1 MNINLTQSTKKYL
14 NSLFIATFLFS
25 LMVVMT
31 GCPSKSTTTPITSNN
46 ISPNANAGADQT
58 ITLPTNSV
66 NLSGTGTDSDGSISS
81 YAWSSVSG
89 PASISFSS
97 STSASTTVNGLTVA
111 GTYVIR
117 LTVKDNK
124 GASGTNDINIIVK
137 PNLNVA
143 PTSSAGADKSLT
155 LPTST
160 TTLIGSGTDAD
171 GTIAS
176 YAWTSVSGPAAV
188 SFGSGN
194 AATTTVSGLTVAGI
208 YVLRLTVTDNND
220 ATASDDVSVFVNQP
234 PTVSAGSDQLISLPT
249 SSTTLTGSGTD
260 ADGTI
265 ASYAWSKVSGPSAI
279 SFGSASQASTSVSGL
294 TVAGVYVFR
303 LTITDN
309 KGGISTDDINV
320 LVNQSPAAN
329 AGIDKT
335 IILPTTTTSLTGIGS
350 DADGTIAAYA
360 WSSVSGPSAIAFGT
374 PSLANTTVF
383 GLTEVGTYVIR
394 LTVTDNRGAKTTNDV
409 NIIVLPKPK
418 PISNA
423 GADQVI
429 TPPISS
435 VTLLGVG
442 TPSFNTGSILSY
454 TWTFISGPAVASLT
468 SSSTAST
475 DVSGMN
481 VKGDY
486 LFKLTVLDDTND
498 SASDT
503 VGIHVTEVPTADAGV
518 DQYINLPV
526 STATLSGSGTDPD
539 GTIVGYGW
547 SLVSGPAAASITTPL
562 AASTGVIGMSVGGNY
577 VFRLTVTDNNTA
589 TGIDDMTVFVNKQ
602 PVPNA
607 GIDQVLKSGVSTAIL
622 TGAGTDADGTVATY
636 AWSFV
641 SGPASPSIT
650 SPSTAT
656 TDITGMSAVGNYVF
670 RLTLTDNQG
679 AVGIDDV
686 VVMVNQLP
694 TANAGIDTILL
705 SSVSQ
710 IQLIGSG
717 TDLDGTISAYGWTF
731 ISGPAVAAIASPSLA
746 ATSMSGL
753 IASGN
758 YIFRLTVKDNVGD
771 SSFDEVTV
779 TVNSIPVINAGADQS
794 ITLPNSKT
802 NLVSSATDQDGRVAR
817 YIWSSV
823 SGPNPVTLAATN
835 IASTG
840 VWGMTLPGTYV
851 FKIKIIDN
859 KGDSA
864 VDFVSVVVNAA
875 KSPYS
880 TLLPF
885 NDSWKYND
893 LGNDLGTSWKDVVF
907 DDALWKVGTA
917 EFGYGDNPS
926 TRLNFGL
933 YDSLK
938 YTTYYFRKVFN
949 FDPSLYPLCKGVKLN
964 LRRDDGA
971 VVYLNGTE
979 VYRTNIGTGVVNAT
993 TFASVALDDGS
1004 EFQTTILPISAFA
1017 SGNNTIA
1024 VEIHQTTLV
1033 STDITFDMELI
1044 GLSSANQTLL
1054 REPYLQ
1060 MANSNS
1066 ITVKWKTG
1074 VASDSKM
1081 EIGSTF
1087 GTYDM
1092 SFSDVTSSSDH
1103 ELRITGLT
1111 PDTKYYYR
1119 YGSTDVSLD
1128 GDASNYFITAPSAS
1142 VTRKIGVAVF
1152 GDPGTSDNGFKTNS
1166 ISPYLKYVGANPA
1179 DLMLAL
1185 GNNAYE
1191 TGSQEDY
1198 QLNFFNAAGNSIL
1211 KNHVLYTAPGNHD
1224 YADSDLKLVDKDV
1237 PYYSIFNLPKNAE
1250 SGGVA
1255 SNSESYYSFDWG
1267 NIHFISL
1274 DSHGFELTSLR
1285 LYDTASPQVV
1295 WLKQDLAANTKKWTI
1310 VFLHHPLYTMGSRN
1324 SDTEQELISLR
1335 KNISPILER
1344 FGVDLV
1350 LSGHSH
1356 DYERSYLLNGYT
1368 GNEASFNVSVNAL
1381 DSSSAKYD
1389 GTANSCVYQTVS
1401 GQSAHGTVYV
1411 VTGSAGG
1418 ASDGIQL
1425 GYPHNAMPFSMYQ
1438 GGMFYFEVEGNRLDA
1453 KFIRNDGVIA
1463 DNFTIMKD
1471 VGVKSEVT
1479 IISGQSTT
1487 LTASWK
1493 GNYNWSTSSTQKS
1506 ITVSP
1511 TTDSLYTCTD
1521 SYGCIIDSFTVKV
1534 TPLPPGMGTL
1544 PMPVENIE
1552 SLKVYPVP
1560 VAKGELLH
1568 ITTRKIEALDFVL
1581 VNISGQ
1587 TVKRLKVQGN
1597 ADISTSDLSP
1607 GLYILRVVGGG
1618 PNDFRK
1624 IMVMDRR

>member
-1 MNINLTQSTKKYL
+1 MNFNVTQSTKKHL

-31 GCPSKSTTTPITSNN
+31 GCPSKSKPTPIVNNN
-46 ISPNANAGADQT
+46 IPPNANAGADQT

-97 STSASTTVNGLTVA
+97 STAASTTVSGLTAA

-137 PNLNVA
+137 PNLNIP
-143 PTSSAGADKSLT
+143 PTSNAGADKSLT

-160 TTLIGSGTDAD
+160 TTLTGSGTDAD

-176 YAWTSVSGPAAV
+176 YSWASVSGPSSV
-188 SFGSGN
+188 TFGSAA
-194 AATTTVSGLTVAGI
+194 AATTTVSGMSVGGI
-208 YVLRLTVTDNND
+208 YVFSLTVTDNSG
-220 ATASDDVSVFVNQP
+220 ATAIDEVSVFVNQP
-234 PTVSAGSDQLISLPT
+234 PTVNAGSDQLISLPT
-249 SSTTLTGSGTD
+249 SSTTLTGSGVD
-260 ADGTI
+260 VDGTI
-265 ASYAWSKVSGPSAI
+265 ASYAWTKLSGPAAVTIVSPKSVSTVVSGM
-279 SFGSASQASTSVSGL
+279 

-303 LTITDN
+303 LTIIDN
-309 KGGISTDDINV
+309 KGAITNDDINV
-320 LVNQSPAAN
+320 LVNQPPTSD
-329 AGIDKT
+329 AGVDKS
-335 IILPTTTTSLTGIGS
+335 IILPTTTTSLTGNGTDS
-350 DADGTIAAYA
+350 DGTIASYA
-360 WSSVSGPSAIAFGT
+360 WTSISGPATISFGT
-374 PSLANTTVF
+374 PSLATTNVS
-383 GLTEVGTYVIR
+383 GLTVVGTYVIR
-394 LTVTDNRGAKTTNDV
+394 LTITDNRGAKATNDV

-418 PISNA
+418 PTANA

-429 TPPISS
+429 TPPVSS

-454 TWTFISGPAVASLT
+454 TWTFISGPAVAFLT
-468 SSSTAST
+468 SPSTAST

-486 LFKLTVLDDTND
+486 LFKLTILDDTND

-503 VGIHVTEVPTADAGV
+503 VGVHVTQVPIADAGV
-518 DQYINLPV
+518 DQYINLPL
-526 STATLSGSGTDPD
+526 STATLSGAGTDPD
-539 GTIVGYGW
+539 GTVVGYGW
-547 SLVSGPAAASITTPL
+547 SLVSGPAAAAITSPSQ
-562 AASTGVIGMSVGGNY
+562 ASTGVTDMSIGGNY

-589 TGIDDMTVFVNKQ
+589 TGTDDMTVFVNKQ

-607 GIDQVLKSGVSTAIL
+607 GIDQIVKSGVSNATL
-622 TGAGTDADGTVATY
+622 TGSGTDADGIIATY

-650 SPSTAT
+650 SASTAI
-656 TDITGMSAVGNYVF
+656 TDITGMSAAGNYVF

-679 AVGIDDV
+679 AIGTDDV
-686 VVMVNQLP
+686 TIMVNQLP
-694 TANAGIDTILL
+694 TANAGIDSVLL

-717 TDLDGTISAYGWTF
+717 TDLDGTISAYGWSF
-731 ISGPAVAAIASPSLA
+731 VSGPAVAAIASPTLA
-746 ATSMSGL
+746 STSISGMTMPG
-753 IASGN
+753 S
-758 YIFRLTVKDNVGD
+758 YIFRLTVKDNIGD

-779 TVNSIPVINAGADQS
+779 TVNSLPVVNAGADQS

-835 IASTG
+835 TPSTG
-840 VWGMTLPGTYV
+840 VWGMTSPGTYV

-864 VDFVSVVVNAA
+864 VDLVSVVVNAA

-893 LGNDLGTSWKDVVF
+893 SGNDLGTSWKDVVF
-907 DDALWKVGTA
+907 DDALWNVGKA
-917 EFGYGDNPS
+917 EFGYGDFPV
-926 TRLNFGL
+926 TLLNFGL

-949 FDPSLYPLCKGVKLN
+949 FDPTLYPLCKGVKLN

-971 VVYLNGTE
+971 VIYLNGTE
-979 VYRTNIGTGVVNAT
+979 VYRTNMGTGVVNSS
-993 TFASVALDDGS
+993 TFASVALDDGA
-1004 EFQTTILPISAFA
+1004 EFQTTILPISAFV

-1024 VEIHQTTLV
+1024 VEVHQTTLI
-1033 STDITFDMELI
+1033 STDLTFDMELI

-1060 MANSNS
+1060 MANGNS

-1074 VASDSKM
+1074 VASDSKV
-1081 EIGSTF
+1081 EVGTTF

-1092 SFSDVTSSSDH
+1092 PFADVTSSSDH

-1111 PDTKYYYR
+1111 PGTKYYYR

-1128 GDASNYFITAPSAS
+1128 GDASNYFITAPSAD

-1166 ISPYLKYVGANPA
+1166 IFPYLKYVGANPA

-1191 TGSQEDY
+1191 RGTEEEY
-1198 QLNFFNAAGNSIL
+1198 QSNFFNAAGNSIL

-1224 YADSDLKLVDKDV
+1224 YADSALRLVDKNV

-1295 WLKQDLAANTKKWTI
+1295 WLKQDLAANTKKWTV
-1310 VFLHHPLYTMGSRN
+1310 VFLHLPMYTMGSRN
-1324 SDTEQELISLR
+1324 SDNELELVALR
-1335 KNISPILER
+1335 KYISPILER

-1389 GTANSCVYQTVS
+1389 GTINSCVYQTVS

-1418 ASDGIQL
+1418 AADGIQV
-1425 GYPHNAMPFSMYQ
+1425 GYPHNALPFSMYQ

-1453 KFIRNDGVIA
+1453 KFIRNDGIVA
-1463 DNFTIMKD
+1463 DKFTIMKD
-1471 VGVKSEVT
+1471 VGVNSEVT

-1487 LTASWK
+1487 LTASWI

-1511 TTDSLYTCTD
+1511 TADSIYTCTD

-1534 TPLPPGMGTL
+1534 TPLPPGMGAL
-1544 PMPVENIE
+1544 PMPVENFK
-1552 SLKVYPVP
+1552 SLKIYPVP

-1568 ITTRKIEALDFVL
+1568 ITTSKIDAVDFVL

-1597 ADISTSDLSP
+1597 ADVNTSDLLP
-1607 GLYILRVVGGG
+1607 GLYILRLVGGG
-1618 PNDFRK
+1618 PNDFKK
-1624 IMVMDRR
+1624 IMIMDHR